1 MQNSE
6 EEHINKYET
15 KYLLKRFI
23 SFYAPH
29 KALLAL
35 DMLTGFLQA
44 GFKILIPLCVHQIL
58 KEHLP
63 QENYRVVVIFIFTVF
78 LLAALAA
85 FANYLNVKW
94 GHILGTRIE
103 TDMRGDLF
111 RHLQKLSFSYFDNT
125 KTGHIVSRISN
136 DLFTVSEIA
145 HHGPEDL
152 FISLCTISG
161 AFAIM
166 FCINPQLALVALIPL
181 PFLFGW
187 GMIYRKKMRNSYR
200 HIRKRIADINS
211 SVENSI
217 QGIREVKSFANEEL
231 EISRFDD
238 VNSEFRYAKEKMYSV
253 MAGFHAGMM
262 FIIHSYRLIIIAGA
276 AVLIASGS
284 VDMIDLV
291 TFLLF
296 IPYIMEPVRRMVNFA
311 EQFQQGAAS
320 FERFIEVMD
329 TEPEIQD
336 AENAVAL
343 DTVKGNIILENISFR
358 YSPETDDILKNINME
373 VKEGQT
379 VALVGES
386 GAGKTSLAALI
397 PRFYE
402 PQKGKLLIDGH
413 DIMNLKQT
421 FLRDSIGIV
430 RQASFMFDSSIAD
443 NILFGSPTATKEEMI
458 EAARSANIL
467 DFIESL
473 PDGFDSMVGEHG
485 VKLSGGQKQRLSIA
499 RVFLKNPQ
507 ILIFDEATSSLDT
520 ESESLIHQSMEKLC
534 KNRTTI
540 IIAHRLSTIKNA
552 DIIYVLKKG
561 KIVESGNHD
570 KLIAK
575 KGSYYK
581 LHTAQL

>member
-1 MQNSE
+1 MEYTE
-6 EEHINKYET
+6 EERTTQYET
-15 KYLLKRFI
+15 RYLLKRFV

-29 KALLAL
+29 KPLFAL
-35 DMLTGFLQA
+35 DMLTGFSQA

-58 KEHLP
+58 KEYLP
-63 QENYRVVVIFIFTVF
+63 AENYTLVVAFICIVF
-78 LLAALAA
+78 ALAALAA

-94 GHILGTRIE
+94 GHILGARME

-125 KTGHIVSRISN
+125 KTGHIVSRMSN

-152 FISLCTISG
+152 FISLCTMIG
-161 AFAIM
+161 ASSIM
-166 FCINPQLALVALIPL
+166 FCINPRLALIALIPL
-181 PFLFGW
+181 PLLLTW
-187 GMIYRKKMRNSYR
+187 GMIYRKRMRSSYS

-238 VNSEFRYAKEKMYSV
+238 VNAEFRQAKEKMYSV

-262 FIIHSYRLIIIAGA
+262 LIIHSYRLIVISG
-276 AVLIASGS
+276 AVLLIAYGK

-296 IPYIMEPVRRMVNFA
+296 IPYMLEPVRRMVNFA

-320 FERFIEVMD
+320 FERFVEVMD
-329 TEPEIQD
+329 IDPEIQD
-336 AENAVAL
+336 SENAIAL
-343 DTVKGNIILENISFR
+343 DDLKGSIVFEDVSFK
-358 YSPETDDILKNINME
+358 YSPETDDILKNINIE
-373 VKEGQT
+373 VSPGQT
-379 VALVGES
+379 IALVGES

-397 PRFYE
+397 SRFYE
-402 PQKGKLLIDGH
+402 PGKGRVLVDGH
-413 DIMNLKQT
+413 DIADLKQG
-421 FLRDSIGIV
+421 FLRDNIGIV
-430 RQASFMFDSSIAD
+430 RQSSFLFDSSIAD
-443 NILFGSPTATKEEMI
+443 NILFGNPTATRDDVIK
-458 EAARSANIL
+458 AALNANIL

-499 RVFLKNPQ
+499 RVFLKNPP

-520 ESESLIHQSMEKLC
+520 ESESLIHKSMEKLC
-534 KNRTTI
+534 EDRTTI
-540 IIAHRLSTIKNA
+540 IIAHRLSTVKYA
-552 DIIYVLKKG
+552 DVIHVLKNG
-561 KIVESGNHD
+561 EIVESGSHD
-570 KLIAK
+570 ELILQ
-575 KGSYYK
+575 KGAYYK
-581 LHTAQL
+581 LYTTQL

>member
-1 MQNSE
+1 MENTE
-6 EEHINKYET
+6 EERTTQYET
-15 KYLLKRFI
+15 RYLLKRFV

-29 KALLAL
+29 KPLFAL
-35 DMLTGFLQA
+35 DMLTGFTQA

-58 KEHLP
+58 KEYLP
-63 QENYRVVVIFIFTVF
+63 SENYTLVVTFICIVF
-78 LLAALAA
+78 ALAALAA

-94 GHILGTRIE
+94 GHILGARME

-125 KTGHIVSRISN
+125 KTGHIVSRMSN

-152 FISLCTISG
+152 FISLCTMIG
-161 AFAIM
+161 AFSIM
-166 FCINPQLALVALIPL
+166 FCINPQLALIALIPL
-181 PFLFGW
+181 PLLFTW
-187 GMIYRKKMRNSYR
+187 GMIYRKRMRSSYS

-217 QGIREVKSFANEEL
+217 QGIREVKSFANEDL

-238 VNSEFRYAKEKMYSV
+238 VNSEFRQAKEKMYSV

-262 FIIHSYRLIIIAGA
+262 LIIHSYRLIIISG
-276 AVLIASGS
+276 AVLLIAYGQ

-296 IPYIMEPVRRMVNFA
+296 IPYILEPVRRMVNFA

-320 FERFIEVMD
+320 FERFVEVMD
-329 TEPEIQD
+329 IDPEIQD
-336 AENAVAL
+336 SENAIAL
-343 DTVKGNIILENISFR
+343 DDLKGSIVFEDVSFK
-358 YSPETDDILKNINME
+358 YSPETDDILKNINIE
-373 VKEGQT
+373 VREGRT

-402 PQKGKLLIDGH
+402 PRKGRVLIDGH
-413 DIMNLKQT
+413 DIAELKQD
-421 FLRDSIGIV
+421 FLRDNIGIV
-430 RQASFMFDSSIAD
+430 RQSSFLFDSSIAD
-443 NILFGSPTATKEEMI
+443 NILFGNPTATREEVI
-458 EAARSANIL
+458 KAALNANIL
-467 DFIESL
+467 EFIESL

-485 VKLSGGQKQRLSIA
+485 VKLSGGQRQRLSIA
-499 RVFLKNPQ
+499 RVFLKNPP

-520 ESESLIHQSMEKLC
+520 ESESLIHKSMEKLC
-534 KNRTTI
+534 EDRTTI
-540 IIAHRLSTIKNA
+540 IIAHRLSTVKNA
-552 DIIYVLKKG
+552 DIIHVLKNG
-561 KIVESGNHD
+561 EIVESGSHD
-570 KLIAK
+570 ELIAK
-575 KGSYYK
+575 KGAYYK
-581 LHTAQL
+581 LHTTQL